1 MRIHPTEYVHQQEHP
16 CPISEFSVI
25 KKLSGLNTNK
35 ASGPDGIPYWVIKE
49 NADLLAA
56 PVADILNSSFL
67 EECGHYTSSKDL
79 TC

>member
-16 CPISEFSVI
+16 FPISEFSVI
-25 KKLSGLNTNK
+25 TNK
-35 ASGPDGIPYWVIKE
+35 ASGPDGIPSWVIKE